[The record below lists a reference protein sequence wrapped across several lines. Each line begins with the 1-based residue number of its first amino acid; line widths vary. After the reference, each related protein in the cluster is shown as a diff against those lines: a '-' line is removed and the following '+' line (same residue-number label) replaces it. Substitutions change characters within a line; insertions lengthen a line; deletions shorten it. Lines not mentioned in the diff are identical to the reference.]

1 MSNLINHILC
11 PNYEDYETLTPARNY
26 LKHFPDMWVEE
37 KYAEAALW
45 RERCDIMKNRPLFF
59 TDYMRWWKNH
69 IPKDIEGRMK
79 QRQRLEYALYTLAQ
93 DYKWKVK
100 NLEDVL
106 NKGVSRIYCTR
117 MVDARE
123 IPDEELPKP
132 KQKPAKPRI
141 VSSKGMT
148 RGQLQ
153 SFVLDMLAQE
163 NEYKKKG
170 AGKWEYNGGWNKRI
184 YQIS

>member
-1 MSNLINHILC
+1 MSYLINHILC
-11 PNYEDYETLTPARNY
+11 PNYEDYETLTPAKNY
-26 LKHFPDMWVEE
+26 LKHFPEMWVEE
-37 KYAEAALW
+37 KYAEGALR
-45 RERCDIMKNRPLFF
+45 RERCEIMKNRPQFF

-69 IPKDIEGRMK
+69 IPNDLEGKVK
-79 QRQRLEYALYTLAQ
+79 QRQRLTYALSTLAQ

-123 IPDEELPKP
+123 IPDDELPKP
-132 KQKPAKPRI
+132 KPKTAKPRI

-148 RGQLQ
+148 RNELQ
-153 SFVLDMLAQE
+153 AFVLDMLAQE

-170 AGKWEYNGGWNKRI
+170 AGRWEYNCGWNKRI

>member
-1 MSNLINHILC
+1 MSNFINHILC

-37 KYAEAALW
+37 MYAEAALW
-45 RERCDIMKNRPLFF
+45 RERCDIMKNRPQFF

-69 IPKDIEGRMK
+69 IPKDINGRMK
-79 QRQRLEYALYTLAQ
+79 QRQRLIYALSTLAQ
-93 DYKWKVK
+93 DCKWKVK
-100 NLEDVL
+100 NLDDVL
-106 NKGVSRIYCTR
+106 SKGVSRIYCTR
-117 MVDARE
+117 QMDARE

-132 KQKPAKPRI
+132 KPEKPRI

-148 RGQLQ
+148 RAQLQ
-153 SFVLDMLAQE
+153 AFVLDMLAQE

-170 AGKWEYNGGWNKRI
+170 AGQWECRGRWNKRI